1 MQCLVFSLRDLL
13 DVMLLEWKTTKNQ
26 NSCFFGESGKF
37 TIRSSMFDLFTAG
50 METLS
55 TSVLMLLL
63 QLLHHTDFQDK
74 IQEEIDD
81 VRIDEFGFSG

>member
-1 MQCLVFSLRDLL
+1 
-13 DVMLLEWKTTKNQ
+13 MLLECKTTNNQ

-81 VRIDEFGFSG
+81 VSGGCHVDLAVSKIAKRFTRVQS